1 MKTTEFFLK
10 MYDLT
15 HIIEIMEAREVKMH
29 NKSEILTFLLVVR
42 LF

>member
-10 MYDLT
+10 MYNLT
-15 HIIEIMEAREVKMH
+15 HMIEIMEAWEVKMH
-29 NKSEILTFLLVVR
+29 NKSEILTLFLVVR